1 MSKEFGGVG
10 YQISLGGG
18 VAKKG
23 SGVTHI
29 FLRWI
34 GKIFLIGT
42 V

>member
-1 MSKEFGGVG
+1 MSKELGGVG

-18 VAKKG
+18 VEKMW

-29 FLRWI
+29 FLRWN